1 VAELIHRERLQPSLL
16 DRLTDDEP
24 GNPRESREQRDFSLS
39 RLRETVL
46 RDLAWLLN
54 TTNLAAAQDLGAYP
68 EVAGSVL
75 NFGIPDLSGTT
86 LSGTDPAALERTLRQ
101 AITDFEPRLIRHTLN
116 VRLEVNEGQMTH
128 HAMTFLIEGDLWAQ
142 PVPLRIYLKTEI
154 DLEMGDVTVS
164 PYTG

>member
-1 VAELIHRERLQPSLL
+1 MAELIHRERLQPSLL

-54 TTNLAAAQDLGAYP
+54 TTNLAAAQDLSAYP
-68 EVAGSVL
+68 EVSGSVL

>member
-16 DRLTDDEP
+16 DRLTDHEP

-54 TTNLAAAQDLGAYP
+54 TTNLAAAQDLSAYP

>member
-1 VAELIHRERLQPSLL
+1 MAELIHRERLQPSLL

-24 GNPRESREQRDFSLS
+24 GNPREAREQRDFSLS

-54 TTNLAAAQDLGAYP
+54 TTNLAAAQDLSAYP
-68 EVAGSVL
+68 EVSGSVL

-154 DLEMGDVTVS
+154 DLEMGDVKVS

>member
-54 TTNLAAAQDLGAYP
+54 TTNLAAAQDLSAYP
-68 EVAGSVL
+68 EVSGSVL

>member
-1 VAELIHRERLQPSLL
+1 MAELIHRERLQPSLL

-24 GNPRESREQRDFSLS
+24 GNPREAREQRDFSLS

-68 EVAGSVL
+68 EVSGSVL

-101 AITDFEPRLIRHTLN
+101 AITDFEPRIIRHTLN
-116 VRLEVNEGQMTH
+116 VRLEVNEGQMSH
-128 HAMTFLIEGDLWAQ
+128 NAMTFLIEGDLWAQ

>member
-1 VAELIHRERLQPSLL
+1 MAELIHRERLQPSLL
-16 DRLTDDEP
+16 DRLTDHEP

-68 EVAGSVL
+68 EVLGSVL

-101 AITDFEPRLIRHTLN
+101 AITDFEPRIIRHTLN
-116 VRLEVNEGQMTH
+116 VRLEVNEGQMSH
-128 HAMTFLIEGDLWAQ
+128 QAMTFLIEGDLWAQ

>member
-1 VAELIHRERLQPSLL
+1 MAELIHRERLQPSLL
-16 DRLTDDEP
+16 DRLTDHEP

-54 TTNLAAAQDLGAYP
+54 TTNLAAAQDLSAYP

>member
-1 VAELIHRERLQPSLL
+1 MAELIHRERLQPSLL
-16 DRLTDDEP
+16 DRLTDHEP

-68 EVAGSVL
+68 EVSGSVL

-101 AITDFEPRLIRHTLN
+101 AITDFEPRIIRHTLN
-116 VRLEVNEGQMTH
+116 VRLEVNEGQMSH
-128 HAMTFLIEGDLWAQ
+128 NAMTFLIEGDLWAQ

>member
-16 DRLTDDEP
+16 DRLTDHEP

-68 EVAGSVL
+68 EVSGSVL

-101 AITDFEPRLIRHTLN
+101 AITDFEPRIIRHTLN
-116 VRLEVNEGQMTH
+116 VRLEVNEGQMSH
-128 HAMTFLIEGDLWAQ
+128 NAMTFLIEGDLWAQ